1 MCCKGFLKIES
12 SEFVKCSQHHEFLI
26 RSQFSLFFGFDTHLI
41 QLYYTQ
47 KLQVFTTWWQEM
59 SKVEKNATVE
69 VKVVKV
75 EDDGGEFQT
84 QVQKSSQRIS
94 LSPIFQGGKKK
105 KQQGGRSRNN
115 SAGDK
120 KYEKDR
126 GRFVRS
132 LKWVQIHKWY
142 SRNSSAGDKK
152 YERENGRGQG
162 QGGGK
167 RQGGKEDKPR
177 FRLSS

>member
-1 MCCKGFLKIES
+1 
-12 SEFVKCSQHHEFLI
+12 
-26 RSQFSLFFGFDTHLI
+26 
-41 QLYYTQ
+41 
-47 KLQVFTTWWQEM
+47 M

-84 QVQKSSQRIS
+84 QVQKSSSRIS
-94 LSPIFQGGKKK
+94 LNPIFQGGKKK

-132 LKWVQIHKWY
+132 LKWVQIHK
-142 SRNSSAGDKK
+142 
-152 YERENGRGQG
+152 
-162 QGGGK
+162 
-167 RQGGKEDKPR
+167 
-177 FRLSS
+177 